1 MILDEIIENNEE
13 FKEVKNVE
21 GFSAYS
27 RIGSI
32 FNKDLVVMK
41 AIMKLDKKYEMKDIV
56 KTLLKA
62 DERMKWDSIQTET
75 QILKEYDKNVLLKRY
90 VVIVPFPFMK
100 NREFI
105 EKQFVFQ
112 SDNKIYIHCSSVDDH
127 MEALKQHLTR
137 AKSFI
142 CTNRI
147 SKVGDSVIMEVV
159 SQLDSKIFIPSV
171 LLVGKMADTMKQF
184 KDDLIKKLDSLHFE

>member
-1 MILDEIIENNEE
+1 
-13 FKEVKNVE
+13 
-21 GFSAYS
+21 
-27 RIGSI
+27 
-32 FNKDLVVMK
+32 MK

-112 SDNKIYIHCSSVDDH
+112 SPLPTGGGGLPRPLPGHVQTPPQPQLSGGIQQRLSPQALSPASSTATAPVSCV
-127 MEALKQHLTR
+127 E
-137 AKSFI
+137 SF
-142 CTNRI
+142 
-147 SKVGDSVIMEVV
+147 
-159 SQLDSKIFIPSV
+159 F
-171 LLVGKMADTMKQF
+171 
-184 KDDLIKKLDSLHFE
+184 